1 MKPITAIILGAGQ
14 RGANVYGGY
23 ALNFPNELKIVGVA
37 EPRADRRAAF
47 AKEHGIPEGRCFAGW
62 EDALRQDKFAD
73 CVFVCTQDRMHFE
86 PVMQALEKGYDVLCE
101 KPMSYDRTELIAMGE
116 KARQTGRVLSICH
129 VLRYSPFFVKLKE
142 LIDSGTIGQ
151 LVSIQHI
158 ESVGY
163 WHMAHSFV
171 RGNWSRSEDSCPMI
185 LAKCCHDTDI
195 LTWLVGSPCR
205 EVSSFG
211 SLAHF
216 NSAHK
221 PDGAPQY
228 CLDGCMHRDTCPY
241 YAPRFYL
248 EHPKAI
254 SDGFVSVVSLDPS
267 HEAVLH
273 ALQRGPY
280 GRCVYQCD
288 NDVVDNQVVNL
299 LYENGVSV
307 SMTMCAFTEHCERII
322 NVMGSRGQIRGN
334 MESSTLEISDF
345 ATGNHTTLHVHTP
358 SGGHSGSD
366 AAMMREFLQTLR
378 SGRGS
383 KTSADASVESHLIA
397 LAAEES
403 RLQNGTAIHTVIHYH
418 ANLMSALKYATEMEL
433 ISVNPMGKVK
443 RPKLIQNTANFY
455 TLEEAEHLI
464 SAVHGDPIE
473 FPVIMAAY
481 YGLRRSE
488 IVGLRWKAIDF
499 ESDRIT
505 IDHTVIQVKVDGE
518 LKIIAKDRA
527 KNKASCRSLPLMPQ
541 IKEML
546 LQMKNEQEENRRL
559 CGNCYHDSEY
569 VYVNKLGTPYTPNY
583 ITDHFRN
590 FLKKNEFR
598 KLTFHGL
605 RHSCAS
611 MLLKQS
617 VGMKDIQAWLGHST
631 YNTTANFY
639 AHLDTASKTLV
650 GEAME
655 SMLTVP
661 LSTPMDG
668 LPGQSSIHRWQAAL

>member
-37 EPRADRRAAF
+37 EPREDRRAAF
-47 AKEHGIPEGRCFAGW
+47 AKAHHIAADKCFASW
-62 EDALRQDKFAD
+62 EAALAQEQFAD
-73 CVFVCTQDRMHFE
+73 CVFVCTQDRMHFA
-86 PVMQALEKGYDVLCE
+86 PVTQALEKGYDVLCE
-101 KPMSYDRTELIAMGE
+101 KPMSYDRAELIAMGE
-116 KARQTGRVLSICH
+116 KARQTGHVLSICH

-228 CLDGCMHRDTCPY
+228 CLDGCMHRDACPY

-403 RLQNGTAIHTVIHYH
+403 RLQNGTAIHMKEWRTTV
-418 ANLMSALKYATEMEL
+418 
-433 ISVNPMGKVK
+433 
-443 RPKLIQNTANFY
+443 
-455 TLEEAEHLI
+455 
-464 SAVHGDPIE
+464 
-473 FPVIMAAY
+473 
-481 YGLRRSE
+481 
-488 IVGLRWKAIDF
+488 
-499 ESDRIT
+499 
-505 IDHTVIQVKVDGE
+505 
-518 LKIIAKDRA
+518 
-527 KNKASCRSLPLMPQ
+527 
-541 IKEML
+541 
-546 LQMKNEQEENRRL
+546 
-559 CGNCYHDSEY
+559 
-569 VYVNKLGTPYTPNY
+569 
-583 ITDHFRN
+583 
-590 FLKKNEFR
+590 
-598 KLTFHGL
+598 
-605 RHSCAS
+605 
-611 MLLKQS
+611 
-617 VGMKDIQAWLGHST
+617 
-631 YNTTANFY
+631 
-639 AHLDTASKTLV
+639 
-650 GEAME
+650 
-655 SMLTVP
+655 
-661 LSTPMDG
+661 
-668 LPGQSSIHRWQAAL
+668 

>member
-1 MKPITAIILGAGQ
+1 M
-14 RGANVYGGY
+14 
-23 ALNFPNELKIVGVA
+23 KIVGVA

-116 KARQTGRVLSICH
+116 KARQTGRVLSIRH

-322 NVMGSRGQIRGN
+322 NVMGSCGQIRGN

-345 ATGNHTTLHVHTP
+345 ASGNHTTLHVHTP
-358 SGGHSGSD
+358 AGGHSGSD
-366 AAMMREFLQTLR
+366 AAMMRDFLQTLHR
-378 SGRGS
+378 GGGS

-403 RLQNGTAIHTVIHYH
+403 RLRGG
-418 ANLMSALKYATEMEL
+418 E
-433 ISVNPMGKVK
+433 
-443 RPKLIQNTANFY
+443 
-455 TLEEAEHLI
+455 
-464 SAVHGDPIE
+464 
-473 FPVIMAAY
+473 
-481 YGLRRSE
+481 
-488 IVGLRWKAIDF
+488 AID
-499 ESDRIT
+499 
-505 IDHTVIQVKVDGE
+505 
-518 LKIIAKDRA
+518 
-527 KNKASCRSLPLMPQ
+527 M
-541 IKEML
+541 
-546 LQMKNEQEENRRL
+546 NEWR
-559 CGNCYHDSEY
+559 
-569 VYVNKLGTPYTPNY
+569 T
-583 ITDHFRN
+583 
-590 FLKKNEFR
+590 NE
-598 KLTFHGL
+598 
-605 RHSCAS
+605 
-611 MLLKQS
+611 
-617 VGMKDIQAWLGHST
+617 
-631 YNTTANFY
+631 
-639 AHLDTASKTLV
+639 
-650 GEAME
+650 
-655 SMLTVP
+655 
-661 LSTPMDG
+661 
-668 LPGQSSIHRWQAAL
+668 